1 MQNYELLFILPGT
14 MGEDETAPVI
24 EKVKQLVANNGGADL
39 ALEPL
44 EKKRLA
50 YPMKHIRYG
59 YFYLAFF
66 RAEPS
71 ATAKIQT
78 ELRLMPE
85 LLRSLV
91 GKFNPEK
98 QKQRRIEFG
107 QVLASGAEI
116 SRPSVGIEAVSMG
129 VGAEQPVVTVAQ
141 PVKEVVLEDAMEEKA
156 TMKKIKKPVDLDE
169 IDKKLDEILDLDLGS
184 V

>member
-1 MQNYELLFILPGT
+1 MA
-14 MGEDETAPVI
+14 EDETAPVI
-24 EKVKQLVANNGGADL
+24 EKVKQLVVNNGGTDWE
-39 ALEPL
+39 LEPL

-66 RAEPS
+66 RAEP
-71 ATAKIQT
+71 AAAAKVKT

-98 QKQRRIEFG
+98 QKQRRIDFG
-107 QVLASGAEI
+107 QLLPLGAETV
-116 SRPSVGIEAVSMG
+116 RPSANIEAVAMG
-129 VGAEQPVVTVAQ
+129 VGTEQTIASIAQ
-141 PVKEVVLEDAMEEKA
+141 PVKEVVHEDAIEEKA
-156 TMKKIKKPVDLDE
+156 AVKKIKKPVDLDE